1 MASMMRESSPAEAG
15 ARVEQ
20 ALNRL
25 RNEIPAARNVV
36 DAFGSVLME
45 RARLRAELPALQ
57 DPMLEP
63 PNAARLEQG
72 VPLTTAEAIIRFTR
86 KEWLHAADRLFPPME
101 LGFPTLRADLG
112 TVRSALV
119 SGELD
124 PEQCLVGILTSRQDE
139 LESLTKRLGVTREGL
154 TFAVSQIARPLIEKR
169 AEDLAPLV
177 RDLRWPKG
185 YCPICGSPPGLS
197 LLRGKEGQRWLRCS
211 FCAHEWR
218 FARLVCPLCE
228 HEGPKQLEL
237 YFVAGSE
244 HDRAEVCHACKR
256 YLLSVDLRQRVHE
269 FIPDVA
275 EIGLFHLDMLVQEK
289 GFRPASEGGTSK
301 PVIGGAEPT
310 R

>member
-1 MASMMRESSPAEAG
+1 MASRLRESSPAEAG

-20 ALNRL
+20 ALKRL
-25 RNEIPAARNVV
+25 SDEIPAARNVV
-36 DAFGSVLME
+36 DAFRTLLVE
-45 RARLRAELPALQ
+45 RSRLRAELPALE
-57 DPMLEP
+57 DPMPEP
-63 PNAARLEQG
+63 PNASRFEQG

-86 KEWLHAADRLFPPME
+86 EQWLHAADRLFPPME
-101 LGFPTLRADLG
+101 LGFPKLRADLG

-124 PEQCLVGILTSRQDE
+124 PEQCLVGILTSRKDE
-139 LESLTKRLGVTREGL
+139 VGRLIKGLGVTPEGL

-169 AEDLAPLV
+169 SESLAPLV

-197 LLRGKEGQRWLRCS
+197 LIRGREGQRWLRCS
-211 FCAHEWR
+211 LCAHEWR

-237 YFVAGSE
+237 HFVAGSE

-256 YLLSVDLRQRVHE
+256 YLISVDLRQRAHE
-269 FIPDVA
+269 FVPDVA
-275 EIGLFHLDMLVQEK
+275 EIGLLHLDMLAQER
-289 GFRPASEGGTSK
+289 GFRPASEGGT
-301 PVIGGAEPT
+301 PNLVIDGAEPS
-310 R
+310 